1 MAVGD
6 SGERMAEALTCVAQR
21 IDVAVDKLGSLS
33 AEAVTA
39 VSVLDALV
47 DKTGSGVIAQRD
59 TARCLD
65 ALVDVLKR
73 GVEVQE
79 RMERRLND
87 WEERF
92 APLFDKVQA
101 DAGAAPP
108 PAPPTKLRV
117 RKGNK
122 NKKGV

>member
-47 DKTGSGVIAQRD
+47 D
-59 TARCLD
+59 
-65 ALVDVLKR
+65 VLKR

-101 DAGAAPP
+101 NAGLTPP